1 MVDASRLERR
11 EAVAFDMRD
20 PVPDPGSATEPDPT
34 MISAHSWNAR
44 HQNRH
49 PGRTILIAITAPYE
63 KVRQYALRLSVM
75 AFATLIMGL
84 AGMSLAAARSAPES
98 FADLAERSLP
108 SVVNIATTQTIS
120 ADSQMQDLDE
130 MFREFLDRRQ
140 GAKPRPRKATSLGSG
155 FIIDPSGYIVTNNHV
170 IENADEIMV
179 VMHDDTELKAKL
191 IGRDPKTD
199 LALLK
204 VDAKKSLP
212 AVKWGDSTAL
222 RIGDWVLAIGNP
234 FGLGGSVTAGIVSA
248 HQRDINAG
256 PYDDFIQTDAS
267 INRGN
272 SGGPMFNM
280 DGEVV
285 GINSAIFSPSGGSV
299 GIGFAIP
306 SNLAKPVIDQIRQFG
321 HPRRGW
327 LGVRIQSISEDLAEG
342 LKLPSAKGA
351 LVAGVTPSGPADKA
365 GIKQGDVVLRFDGK
379 DVTQMRGLPR
389 MVAETPVGKKV
400 DVVVWR
406 KGQETTLS
414 VTLGELDESAED
426 MAATEDDEEA
436 EPQQQPGE
444 QSSKIG
450 ALGLEL
456 AAIGDKQRQ
465 DFDLGEDITGVVIVD
480 VDPDGPAA
488 EKDLRPGDVIIEVD
502 QKAVQTPKEVAARV
516 KSAQDSGYRVVTLLV
531 DRQGESQWIAVKI
544 KKN

>member
-1 MVDASRLERR
+1 MTSFSSSDCPQIESACASSVR
-11 EAVAFDMRD
+11 AVAAQA
-20 PVPDPGSATEPDPT
+20 SAID
-34 MISAHSWNAR
+34 R
-44 HQNRH
+44 
-49 PGRTILIAITAPYE
+49 
-63 KVRQYALRLSVM
+63 LRSYWLQLNLM
-75 AFATLIMGL
+75 A
-84 AGMSLAAARSAPES
+84 LAAIAVLLTGMAAAQARSAPES
-98 FADLAERSLP
+98 FADLADKSLP
-108 SVVNIATTQTIS
+108 AVVNIATTQTIS

-191 IGRDPKTD
+191 IGRDAKTD

-204 VDAKKSLP
+204 VEAPKPLP
-212 AVKWGDSTAL
+212 AVKWGDSSAM

-306 SNLAKPVIDQIRQFG
+306 ANLARPVIEQIKEFG

-327 LGVRIQSISEDLAEG
+327 LGVRIQSISDDLAEG

-351 LVAGVTPSGPADKA
+351 LVAGVTKDGPADKA
-365 GIKQGDVVLRFDGK
+365 GIKQGDVVMKFDGK

-389 MVAETPVGKKV
+389 MVAETPFGKKV
-400 DVVVWR
+400 DVVIWR
-406 KGQETTLS
+406 KGQEMNVS
-414 VTLGELDESAED
+414 VALGELDESAED
-426 MAATEDDEEA
+426 QASTGDDNGQD
-436 EPQQQPGE
+436 QQQPAE
-444 QSSKIG
+444 QGSKVA
-450 ALGLEL
+450 ALGVEL
-456 AAIGDKQRQ
+456 AAIGNKQRQ
-465 DFDLGEDITGVVIVD
+465 DFDLDKDATGVVVIN

-488 EKDLRPGDVIIEVD
+488 EKDLRPGDVIAEVD
-502 QKAVQTPKEVAARV
+502 QKEVSSPKDVAARV
-516 KSAQDSGYRVVTLLV
+516 KAAQDSGYRVVTLLV
-531 DRQGESQWIAVKI
+531 NRKGDSQWIAVKI
-544 KKN
+544 KKD